1 MVKHLLFSQIM
12 NLLSKM
18 MKPFQ
23 EQVDSN
29 LFQMLSILLW
39 QNVAEELEL
48 LNHHQLLENLPQ
60 GRIQK

>member
-1 MVKHLLFSQIM
+1 M
-12 NLLSKM
+12 NLISKM

-39 QNVAEELEL
+39 QNVGEELEL
-48 LNHHQLLENLPQ
+48 LNHHQPLENLRQ